1 MFKRQPTSILYN
13 REGKTRPSRRTWLWL
28 MIIVLLCGGVYLSDY
43 LSVRYRIAKNR
54 NPFGVVNIRRYYAI
68 PLKNGKTELVFQE
81 PEDQVCVQS
90 LFPHFGY
97 TPCWYAKRRN
107 VKRIDI

>member
-1 MFKRQPTSILYN
+1 MSEPQTASMPQY
-13 REGKTRPSRRTWLWL
+13 REGKTRQSRRLGSWLL
-28 MIIVLLCGGVYLSDY
+28 ILVLICGGVYLCDY
-43 LSVRYRIAKNR
+43 LLVRYRIAMNR
-54 NPFGVVNIRRYYAI
+54 NPFGVVSMRRYYAI
-68 PLKNGKTELVFQE
+68 PQKSGKTELVFQE

-97 TPCWYAKRRN
+97 SPCWYAKRKN

>member
-1 MFKRQPTSILYN
+1 MILA
-13 REGKTRPSRRTWLWL
+13 
-28 MIIVLLCGGVYLSDY
+28 LLCSGVYLCDY
-43 LSVRYRIAKNR
+43 LYVRYRISNNR
-54 NPFGVVNIRRYYAI
+54 NPFGVVNLRRYYAI
-68 PLKNGKTELVFQE
+68 PQKSGKTELVFQE

-97 TPCWYAKRRN
+97 SPCWYAKRRN